1 MSANSKKVVLVAICG
16 NAVLTILKFTVA
28 VSTYSAALMNEAI
41 HRLMD
46 TLNQCCALG
55 YWVLDSDCSNAGC
68 HCSIFRH
75 EQYAFCFRC
84 A

>member
-16 NAVLTILKFTVA
+16 NAGLTILKFTVA
-28 VSTYSAALMNEAI
+28 VPTYSAALMNEAI

-55 YWVLDSDCSNAGC
+55 YWVLDSDCSNARS
-68 HCSIFRH
+68 HCSILRYD
-75 EQYAFCFRC
+75 QYTFSFRC